1 MGSCPHLLDMGGCM
15 MKRYYEVMLVL
26 CGLLCLPG
34 CANNNRLSM
43 EKSAAEHNEEKSFES
58 VRNVP
63 EGEAFSAASEALL
76 SAGRADLYIVEFK
89 FKNANSSH
97 QSIGIFNPRP
107 NF

>member
-1 MGSCPHLLDMGGCM
+1 

-63 EGEAFSAASEALL
+63 
-76 SAGRADLYIVEFK
+76 
-89 FKNANSSH
+89 
-97 QSIGIFNPRP
+97 
-107 NF
+107 

>member
-1 MGSCPHLLDMGGCM
+1 

-58 VRNVP
+58 
-63 EGEAFSAASEALL
+63 GSLL
-76 SAGRADLYIVEFK
+76 LFA
-89 FKNANSSH
+89 FKNLTFV
-97 QSIGIFNPRP
+97 IF
-107 NF
+107 